1 MPSPHTY
8 LIPMK
13 KGRTVLINSQD
24 GWHVSAPPSLIFI
37 PGAQCT
43 CGETIPAKLKLLM
56 FPLFLHISSHFM
68 KPLRMTSHVV
78 ARGRVKDIHPF
89 PLLNKGCRKRRK
101 KSNKQKPISSGE
113 DNRVVWSARVQKEM
127 YNHSQMRPTSELS
140 QQTRGSTDRII
151 MKANN
156 PPLLYKKTSLTTS
169 SLCYFHCVWVF
180 WGAMKSCGPWIFIFD
195 KSEWKWVCVCQRCL
209 KLATKSPFKSTS
221 CWAALG
227 RPLPDSRNSLSFI
240 SHSLSHFTIF
250 LSPYLSLSFSLH
262 SDMPWS
268 VGRCSCRVSWPGR
281 GRIIR
286 KQNKDGEG
294 DGGVE
299 TSGRVKTP
307 LQSNL

>member
-1 MPSPHTY
+1 
-8 LIPMK
+8 
-13 KGRTVLINSQD
+13 
-24 GWHVSAPPSLIFI
+24 
-37 PGAQCT
+37 
-43 CGETIPAKLKLLM
+43 M

-195 KSEWKWVCVCQRCL
+195 KSEWKWACVSEVLEARQ
-209 KLATKSPFKSTS
+209 AKSLQVNVLMGCPGETTPWFQE
-221 CWAALG
+221 
-227 RPLPDSRNSLSFI
+227 LSFLYI
-240 SHSLSHFTIF
+240 PFSLPFYH
-250 LSPYLSLSFSLH
+250 LSLSLSVSFFLPSLWH
-262 SDMPWS
+262 ALI
-268 VGRCSCRVSWPGR
+268 CRTLQLQGCTA
-281 GRIIR
+281 R
-286 KQNKDGEG
+286 KRENNK
-294 DGGVE
+294 
-299 TSGRVKTP
+299 KTK
-307 LQSNL
+307 